1 MALPIAQILSGTPTW
16 VFVLGAFLTQRGV
29 RRLRPGVTPLAKVWL
44 MPALFIG
51 WGLVGLFGH
60 GDDFAQAALSWLA
73 GALAGGVLGV
83 AQRLALQVD
92 APRRL
97 VLQAGSIVPLVRI
110 LAIFGAH
117 YVLNVAAVMHPAS
130 RDVYLGWDVV
140 VSGTS
145 AGYFAGWAWRFWQA
159 YRAAPRVDL
168 GDWKA

>member
-1 MALPIAQILSGTPTW
+1 
-16 VFVLGAFLTQRGV
+16 
-29 RRLRPGVTPLAKVWL
+29 
-44 MPALFIG
+44 
-51 WGLVGLFGH
+51 
-60 GDDFAQAALSWLA
+60 
-73 GALAGGVLGV
+73 
-83 AQRLALQVD
+83 
-92 APRRL
+92 
-97 VLQAGSIVPLVRI
+97 VRI
-110 LAIFGAH
+110 LVHRIDNGTH